1 MLVIAL
7 PHHSHPTPLG
17 YSHVDSDGFKVLR
30 QGHASAQAL
39 SQHAGEVVGVVPATR
54 LSWMALD
61 LPPVST
67 ASKRQQVVHSLLEE
81 QLLQDSAELHIVL
94 PNTHSTQGGACVVA
108 ICDKAW
114 LREVLAPLNKAGVR
128 VQRLVAELCPT
139 DKAVLHVMGSPDQSL
154 CALTHPRGVT
164 LLPPNT
170 EQWPALGVSV
180 EQLTALYAEPAMT
193 ERVQALLAREPALQT
208 AAQRWLA
215 TSTSAWDL
223 AQGEWAQGRA
233 QRWLRDAKKLAQD
246 ALHAPAWRPVR
257 WGCLC
262 LLLVQVIGLNAL
274 AWQESQLTKNR
285 QDQLKQL
292 LLSTFPKVNAVI
304 DAPLQMQ
311 REAARLQQSL
321 GAIAGNDLEFMLH
334 TLGHALPDGLALSSI
349 DYSEGVLKLSNL
361 PMSEAQ
367 QERLQQQLQAAHL
380 TLERDAHG
388 AWLIQTG
395 VAP

>member
-1 MLVIAL
+1 
-7 PHHSHPTPLG
+7 
-17 YSHVDSDGFKVLR
+17 
-30 QGHASAQAL
+30 
-39 SQHAGEVVGVVPATR
+39 
-54 LSWMALD
+54 
-61 LPPVST
+61 
-67 ASKRQQVVHSLLEE
+67 
-81 QLLQDSAELHIVL
+81 
-94 PNTHSTQGGACVVA
+94 
-108 ICDKAW
+108 
-114 LREVLAPLNKAGVR
+114 
-128 VQRLVAELCPT
+128 
-139 DKAVLHVMGSPDQSL
+139 
-154 CALTHPRGVT
+154 
-164 LLPPNT
+164 
-170 EQWPALGVSV
+170 
-180 EQLTALYAEPAMT
+180 
-193 ERVQALLAREPALQT
+193 
-208 AAQRWLA
+208 
-215 TSTSAWDL
+215 AWDL

-367 QERLQQQLQAAHL
+367 QVRLQQQLQAAHL